1 MSVLSL
7 FATCPK
13 AVEDLLAVELGV
25 LGAAG
30 IRQNPGVVAFSATL
44 ETAYRVC
51 LWSRVANRVL
61 LPLASF
67 AVTSPQELIER
78 VRGIAW
84 EEHLS
89 AEETIAVDCT
99 LSGPPARLP
108 VSLANARYAA
118 LVAKDGIADFF
129 SSRYERRPDV
139 RQDRPDLQINLH
151 LHAEQA
157 TIAVD
162 LTGES
167 LHRRAYRARG
177 VEAPLKENVAA
188 AMLLRARWP
197 EIARAGGPLIDPMCG
212 SGTLL
217 IEGAMIAGDIA
228 PGMRRPYWGFLRWR
242 GHDGAIWKSLVRE
255 AKERAAAGSSGLPPI
270 LGFDR
275 DNAAVAAA
283 RKNVETAGLAGR
295 IRIERRGLADAEP
308 PASLTLPSGSKASS
322 ADTGRGAGAEPGA
335 AEPLPSGLVAANPP
349 YGERLGEVAALHGL
363 YQELGQILHERFAG
377 FRAAILTGHEELAR
391 SVGLRASKINTL
403 YNGPIRAT
411 LAVFELTPNNRFV
424 KREPPPLE
432 DEGAVHGRGAG
443 QAGAYRSA
451 VVGPAGGPR
460 GGSAAGAYRSTG
472 VGAAGGPA
480 RAGEAVEARGAPGPE
495 SRPQP
500 SEAMLPPSES
510 PQVEDANIEMFVN
523 RIVKNRRLLSKW
535 ARREGVSC
543 YRLYDADLPE
553 YAVAVDFFEER
564 WLHVQEYVAPAYIDP
579 EKTERRLSAVMAA
592 LPEAMDIDSASIFLK
607 RRRRRKRTEQ
617 YTRMDTKGEFYEV
630 HEGNLRYLVNFTDY
644 LDTGLF
650 LDHRITR
657 GMIRDAAKG
666 RHFLNLY
673 AYTCTATVCAAAG
686 GALSTTSVDSSNTYL
701 RWARENLTLNGI
713 AGQEHTLQRADC
725 TEWLRTDRRRY
736 GLIFMDPPTYSNS
749 KDKRPT
755 FDVQRDHVKLIHLAA
770 DRLEP
775 EGLLFF
781 STNFR
786 RFSMDLAGLSG
797 LTVEDISAAT
807 IPPDFAR
814 NRRIHHCYRI
824 RRQP

>member
-1 MSVLSL
+1 MSVFSL

-13 AVEDLLAVELGV
+13 AVEDLLAVELGA

-30 IRQNPGVVAFSATL
+30 IRQNPGVVAFTATI

-61 LPLASF
+61 LPIASF
-67 AVTSPQELIER
+67 AVTSPQELVER
-78 VRGIAW
+78 VRGLAW

-89 AEETIAVDCT
+89 PRETIAVDCT

-108 VSLANARYAA
+108 PSLANARYAA
-118 LVAKDGIADFF
+118 LVAKDGIVDFF
-129 SSRYERRPDV
+129 SARFGKRPDV
-139 RQDRPDLQINLH
+139 RPDHPDLQINLH
-151 LHAEQA
+151 LHAEEA
-157 TIAVD
+157 TVAVD
-162 LTGES
+162 LSGES

-188 AMLLRARWP
+188 AMLLRAHWP
-197 EIARAGGPLIDPMCG
+197 EIAQAGGPLIDPMCG
-212 SGTLL
+212 SGTLV

-228 PGMRRPYWGFLRWR
+228 PGLRRPYWGFLRWL
-242 GHDGAIWKSLVRE
+242 GHDEDAWRSLVRE
-255 AKERAAAGSSGLPPI
+255 AKERAAAGASGLP
-270 LGFDR
+270 LVVGFDH
-275 DNAAVAAA
+275 DGAAVAAA
-283 RKNVETAGLAGR
+283 RTNVEAAGLAGK
-295 IRIERRGLADAEP
+295 IRIERRELADAAPPVGPARPAGSRAPAAPAKSNADESRTPSAEP
-308 PASLTLPSGSKASS
+308 
-322 ADTGRGAGAEPGA
+322 AGADA
-335 AEPLPSGLVAANPP
+335 LPLGLVASNPP

-363 YQELGQILHERFAG
+363 YQELGRILHDRFPH

-403 YNGPIRAT
+403 YNGPIRST
-411 LAVFELTPNNRFV
+411 LAIFELTPNNRFV
-424 KREPPPLE
+424 QREPPAEEEGGLHRTSFAGAPRGPGAPL
-432 DEGAVHGRGAG
+432 ARGAG
-443 QAGAYRSA
+443 GA
-451 VVGPAGGPR
+451 VVSRTQPPALKPLPR
-460 GGSAAGAYRSTG
+460 EAA
-472 VGAAGGPA
+472 PNP
-480 RAGEAVEARGAPGPE
+480 VE
-495 SRPQP
+495 QP
-500 SEAMLPPSES
+500 P
-510 PQVEDANIEMFVN
+510 VDDANIAMFVN
-523 RIVKNRRLLSKW
+523 RIVKNHRLLSKW

-553 YAVAVDFFEER
+553 YAVAVDFFEGR

-579 EKTERRLSAVMAA
+579 EKTERRLAAVISA
-592 LPEAMDIDSASIFLK
+592 LPEAMGIDPASIFLK

-617 YTRMDTKGEFYEV
+617 YTRMDSRGEFYEV
-630 HEGNLRYLVNFTDY
+630 HEGGLRYLVNFTDY

-657 GMIRDAAKG
+657 GMVREAAKG

-686 GALSTTSVDSSNTYL
+686 GALSTTSIDSSNTYL

-725 TEWLRTDRRRY
+725 TEWLRTDPRRY

-755 FDVQRDHVKLIHLAA
+755 FDVQRDHVKIIRLAV

-775 EGLLFF
+775 DGLLLF

-786 RFSMDLAGLSG
+786 RFTMDLAGLAG
-797 LTVEDISAAT
+797 LSIEDVSAPT

-824 RRQP
+824 RRQA

>member
-1 MSVLSL
+1 MSVFSL

-13 AVEDLLAVELGV
+13 AVEDLLAVELGT

-67 AVTSPQELIER
+67 SVTSPQELIER
-78 VRGIAW
+78 VREIAW

-89 AEETIAVDCT
+89 PRETIAVDCT

-108 VSLANARYAA
+108 PSLANARYAA

-129 SSRYERRPDV
+129 SSRYGKRPDV
-139 RQDRPDLQINLH
+139 RPDRPDLQINLH
-151 LHAEQA
+151 IHAEEA

-167 LHRRAYRARG
+167 LHRRSYRARG

-188 AMLLRARWP
+188 AMLLRAHWP

-228 PGMRRPYWGFLRWR
+228 PGIRRPYWGFLRWH
-242 GHDGAIWKSLVRE
+242 GHDEAMWKSLVRE
-255 AKERAAAGSSGLPPI
+255 AKERAAAGAPRLPLI

-275 DNAAVAAA
+275 DSAAVAAA
-283 RKNVETAGLAGR
+283 RTNVETAGLAGR
-295 IRIERRGLADAEP
+295 VRIERRELAEAASPIGSTSTSGSGARPEPAESPADAGRKAGTSPDVP
-308 PASLTLPSGSKASS
+308 PL
-322 ADTGRGAGAEPGA
+322 
-335 AEPLPSGLVAANPP
+335 GLVAANPP

-363 YQELGQILHERFAG
+363 YQELGRILHERFAG

-391 SVGLRASKINTL
+391 SVGLRAAKINTL
-403 YNGPIRAT
+403 YNGPIRST
-411 LAVFELTPNNRFV
+411 LAIFELTVNNRFV
-424 KREPPPLE
+424 TREPPPPE
-432 DEGAVHGRGAG
+432 EEGGSRSPGAFLAGGQRRSGTNLTRSPQGSGTPLARGAG
-443 QAGAYRSA
+443 ARELESA
-451 VVGPAGGPR
+451 R
-460 GGSAAGAYRSTG
+460 LTL
-472 VGAAGGPA
+472 
-480 RAGEAVEARGAPGPE
+480 APVLK
-495 SRPQP
+495 PQP
-500 SEAMLPPSES
+500 QEATLAPTGPP
-510 PQVEDANIEMFVN
+510 QIDDVNIAMFVN
-523 RIVKNRRLLSKW
+523 RIVKNHRLLSKW
-535 ARREGVSC
+535 ARREAVSC

-579 EKTERRLSAVMAA
+579 EKTERRLSAVIAA
-592 LPEAMDIDSASIFLK
+592 LPGAMGIDPASIFLK
-607 RRRRRKRTEQ
+607 KRRRRKPSEQ
-617 YTRMDTKGEFYEV
+617 YTRMDSKGEFYEV
-630 HEGNLRYLVNFTDY
+630 HEGGLRYLVNFTDY

-657 GMIRDAAKG
+657 GMIREAAKG

-686 GALSTTSVDSSNTYL
+686 GSLSTTSVDSSNTYL

-755 FDVQRDHVKLIHLAA
+755 FDVQRDHVKIVRLAA
-770 DRLEP
+770 ERLEP
-775 EGLLFF
+775 DGLLLF

-786 RFSMDLAGLSG
+786 RFAIDLDGLSG
-797 LTVEDISAAT
+797 LAVEDISAAT
-807 IPPDFAR
+807 IPTDFAR

-824 RRQP
+824 KWRT